1 MCLFLGSL
9 MRLLALKTTVRNQA
23 RGVTCVASVVQLQV
37 RGKSRDDQY
46 IVFPEHY
53 CSCKAF
59 QFDVVGRSDAP
70 FVSVQ
75 MFTLLTWHGDLYTL
89 PLSPWRRGQRI
100 CHMFDRLCS
109 ASTSWRRASPMHWAG
124 AAART

>member
-1 MCLFLGSL
+1 VCLFLGSL
-9 MRLLALKTTVRNQA
+9 MHLFAVDPLQPSS
-23 RGVTCVASVVQLQV
+23 ASDVCDCWMQLQV
-37 RGKSRDDQY
+37 RGKSKDDQY

-75 MFTLLTWHGDLYTL
+75 IIIMFTL
-89 PLSPWRRGQRI
+89 
-100 CHMFDRLCS
+100 
-109 ASTSWRRASPMHWAG
+109 
-124 AAART
+124 AR

>member
-1 MCLFLGSL
+1 
-9 MRLLALKTTVRNQA
+9 MRLFALENPVRSS
-23 RGVTCVASVVQLQV
+23 ASDVCDCRMQLQV
-37 RGKSRDDQY
+37 RGKSKDDQY

-75 MFTLLTWHGDLYTL
+75 IIIVLT
-89 PLSPWRRGQRI
+89 
-100 CHMFDRLCS
+100 
-109 ASTSWRRASPMHWAG
+109 
-124 AAART
+124 